1 MREGQRRGT
10 IACMAESV
18 ELSIDRSALECD
30 ATERFLRYVRVPTTS
45 DRQSPDTPSTPGQW
59 ELARHL
65 ERELREL
72 GITDVELDECCY
84 LIARLPASEGYE
96 SAPTIGLMAHVD
108 TASDVSGEG
117 VRPQVHDRYD
127 GRPIELPAGY
137 TIDPADYPELLE
149 YRGQTIITS
158 DGSTLLGG
166 DDKAGVAEIMAAV
179 AYLVEHPEIS
189 HGELEIIFTPD
200 EETGLGMNRFPKE
213 KLHSVAC
220 YTLDGQAEGLVE
232 AECFNAYH
240 VKVSFTGTAIHLG
253 YARGKLVN
261 AVSMA
266 AAFIGLLPRSE
277 SPEATDGYYGYYC
290 PLEIRGGLESATL
303 DVFIRDHDDEIAK
316 RRVAALDQFARAV
329 EAAFPG
335 GTVATESRKQY
346 SNMFERVSSEPRVM
360 QKLEAAMRATGI
372 EPTRHAIRGGT
383 DGSRL
388 TEMGIPTPNVS
399 SGQHNMHSR
408 YEWVATPALARS
420 AELVIQ
426 LARGWAVDG
435 G

>member
-1 MREGQRRGT
+1 
-10 IACMAESV
+10 
-18 ELSIDRSALECD
+18 
-30 ATERFLRYVRVPTTS
+30 
-45 DRQSPDTPSTPGQW
+45 
-59 ELARHL
+59 
-65 ERELREL
+65 
-72 GITDVELDECCY
+72 
-84 LIARLPASEGYE
+84 
-96 SAPTIGLMAHVD
+96 
-108 TASDVSGEG
+108 
-117 VRPQVHDRYD
+117 
-127 GRPIELPAGY
+127 
-137 TIDPADYPELLE
+137 
-149 YRGQTIITS
+149 
-158 DGSTLLGG
+158 
-166 DDKAGVAEIMAAV
+166 MAAA
-179 AYLVEHPEIS
+179 AYLVEHPEIA

-213 KLHSVAC
+213 KLRSVAC
-220 YTLDGQAEGLVE
+220 YTLDGQSEGLVE

-266 AAFIGLLPRSE
+266 ASFINMLPRSE

-303 DVFIRDHDDEIAK
+303 DVFIRDHDDEAAG
-316 RRVAALDQFARAV
+316 RRVAALDHFARAV

-335 GTVATESRKQY
+335 GKVETESKKQY
-346 SNMFERVSSEPRVM
+346 SNMFDRVSNEPRVM
-360 QKLEAAMRATGI
+360 QKLEEAMRSTGL

-383 DGSRL
+383 DGARL
-388 TEMGIPTPNVS
+388 TEMGIPAPNVS

-426 LARGWAVDG
+426 LARGWAASER
-435 G
+435 